1 MIKEAILKVYKHEN
15 LNYDEAYKTMDEIMS
30 GEASEVQMSAYL
42 TAMAMKGETIEEITA
57 SAEAMRAHCLR
68 LLNDEKVL
76 EIVGTGGDG
85 SNTFNISTTSSIVI
99 SAAGIPVAKH
109 GNRSASS
116 KCGAADVLEEL
127 GVNIHISPSRSL
139 RCLKENNICFLFAQ
153 NYHLSMK
160 YVAPVRKELSIRTI
174 FNILGPLTNPAGASM
189 QVLGVYEKELVEPLM
204 EVLKNL
210 GVESA
215 VSVYGMDGMDEI
227 SVSDKTFV
235 CELKDGKTM
244 SYEISPELFGM
255 ERCSKGDLVGGDAKE
270 NAQITMSILKGE
282 KGPKRNA
289 VLLNSAAGLY
299 VLLNLQM
306 LINMLDEIVE
316 KTKERVE
323 MAKSI
328 LPLEDIKKQV
338 SLLEISDEF
347 PFKKA
352 LAGDDISI
360 IAEVKKASPSKGLI
374 AEDFDYLAIAKEY
387 EAAGASAISVLTEPY
402 FFQGSD
408 EYLEDIAKEVSI
420 PVLRKDFVVDEYMIW
435 EAKML
440 GASAVLLIVS
450 ILDVVQL
457 KKYLDLAHD
466 LGLSAIVETH
476 DGDEV
481 MRAMTVGAEII
492 GVNNRN
498 LQDFT
503 VDIENSINLRRCVSG
518 DVIFISESGIK
529 TPEDVAR
536 LKENDVDA
544 VLIGETL
551 MKSDDKKAMISELKN
566 G

>member
-1 MIKEAILKVYKHEN
+1 
-15 LNYDEAYKTMDEIMS
+15 
-30 GEASEVQMSAYL
+30 
-42 TAMAMKGETIEEITA
+42 
-57 SAEAMRAHCLR
+57 
-68 LLNDEKVL
+68 
-76 EIVGTGGDG
+76 
-85 SNTFNISTTSSIVI
+85 
-99 SAAGIPVAKH
+99 
-109 GNRSASS
+109 
-116 KCGAADVLEEL
+116 
-127 GVNIHISPSRSL
+127 
-139 RCLKENNICFLFAQ
+139 
-153 NYHLSMK
+153 
-160 YVAPVRKELSIRTI
+160 
-174 FNILGPLTNPAGASM
+174 
-189 QVLGVYEKELVEPLM
+189 
-204 EVLKNL
+204 
-210 GVESA
+210 
-215 VSVYGMDGMDEI
+215 
-227 SVSDKTFV
+227 
-235 CELKDGKTM
+235 
-244 SYEISPELFGM
+244 
-255 ERCSKGDLVGGDAKE
+255 
-270 NAQITMSILKGE
+270 
-282 KGPKRNA
+282 
-289 VLLNSAAGLY
+289 
-299 VLLNLQM
+299 M

-338 SLLEISDEF
+338 SLLEISEEF

-352 LAGDDISI
+352 LGGDDISI

-408 EYLEDIAKEVSI
+408 EYLEEIAKEVSI
-420 PVLRKDFVVDEYMIW
+420 PVLRKDFVIDEYMIW

-440 GASAVLLIVS
+440 GASA
-450 ILDVVQL
+450 
-457 KKYLDLAHD
+457 

-476 DGDEV
+476 DSSEI

-498 LQDFT
+498 LEDFT

-529 TPEDVAR
+529 TPEDVTR

>member
-1 MIKEAILKVYKHEN
+1 M
-15 LNYDEAYKTMDEIMS
+15 KT
-30 GEASEVQMSAYL
+30 
-42 TAMAMKGETIEEITA
+42 
-57 SAEAMRAHCLR
+57 
-68 LLNDEKVL
+68 
-76 EIVGTGGDG
+76 
-85 SNTFNISTTSSIVI
+85 
-99 SAAGIPVAKH
+99 
-109 GNRSASS
+109 
-116 KCGAADVLEEL
+116 
-127 GVNIHISPSRSL
+127 
-139 RCLKENNICFLFAQ
+139 
-153 NYHLSMK
+153 
-160 YVAPVRKELSIRTI
+160 
-174 FNILGPLTNPAGASM
+174 
-189 QVLGVYEKELVEPLM
+189 
-204 EVLKNL
+204 
-210 GVESA
+210 
-215 VSVYGMDGMDEI
+215 
-227 SVSDKTFV
+227 
-235 CELKDGKTM
+235 
-244 SYEISPELFGM
+244 
-255 ERCSKGDLVGGDAKE
+255 
-270 NAQITMSILKGE
+270 
-282 KGPKRNA
+282 
-289 VLLNSAAGLY
+289 
-299 VLLNLQM
+299 LLNLQM

-338 SLLEISDEF
+338 SLLEISEEF

-352 LAGDDISI
+352 LGGDDISI

-408 EYLEDIAKEVSI
+408 EYLEEIAKEVSI
-420 PVLRKDFVVDEYMIW
+420 PVLRKDFVIDEYMIW

-466 LGLSAIVETH
+466 LGLSAIVET
-476 DGDEV
+476 
-481 MRAMTVGAEII
+481 
-492 GVNNRN
+492 
-498 LQDFT
+498 
-503 VDIENSINLRRCVSG
+503 RRCVSG

-529 TPEDVAR
+529 TPEDVTR